1 VFFSGVRKGGIA
13 ALIKMFICDQ
23 IIVRFRTV
31 LVRTVIPH
39 LRIMNGLWKF
49 SPVCG
54 KERSLTALFI
64 LHSLHHEPKS
74 GYDLLKEIAEKT
86 GDKWTPSKG
95 TLYPILKELEKDRL
109 IQVLQTGK
117 RSKNIFGI
125 TPDGEK
131 ALLSIREHR
140 KESGEKML
148 VFKNLLVEIFGQ
160 DRSVLDGLLFEIR
173 SIVED
178 LPAENNDHAFE
189 ILEKCIEDLR
199 RIRADACNTR

>member
-1 VFFSGVRKGGIA
+1 
-13 ALIKMFICDQ
+13 MFICDQ
-23 IIVRFRTV
+23 IIVRYRTV
-31 LVRTVIPH
+31 LVRTVITH

-95 TLYPILKELEKDRL
+95 TLYPILRELEKERL

-117 RSKNIFGI
+117 RSKNIFEL
-125 TPDGEK
+125 TPDGERT
-131 ALLSIREHR
+131 LLSIREHR

-148 VFKNLLVEIFGQ
+148 VFRNLLVEIFGQ
-160 DRSVLDGLLFEIR
+160 DRSVPDGLLFEIR
-173 SIVED
+173 SIIED
-178 LPAENNDHAFE
+178 LPAENNDHAFA